1 MPAKSTTMWLA
12 IGIVVLVQA
21 AIVVGAG
28 LNFWTQATPE
38 VQSGIGAL
46 ALRLQGFFI
55 LGAVC
60 LLLVPAV
67 VIGLIF
73 RAYIVPLR
81 AIAEELQLIA
91 LTNPRHRLATQS
103 PYELKRVAD
112 AVNLVADRY
121 HKLQEDLEARIS
133 DAAAVLEEE
142 RDTLAALMSKIN
154 QGVVVCNM
162 EGRVLL
168 YNAQA
173 QHLLEG
179 QERNTGAGDWIGL
192 GRSIYSMLDEGLIS
206 HALMTLIHG
215 RQRGEA
221 PRMVPFV
228 ATRPTGQ
235 VLNIHLVPISGKDH
249 RWHGYLLTMDDA
261 TERIVREARR
271 IAELRGLIEGQR
283 SAVSGIRAGIE
294 AMLTYRDMEE
304 ERRLDFEKMIFDE
317 AMRLSAHFEGLED
330 EIAHDLAARI
340 SGHELPAS
348 DLLAGIER
356 HVEDTLGLKLAVSV
370 PIEPIGLKVESY
382 AIARS
387 FIFLIDQIRQACRGE
402 AISIT
407 LKEGS
412 SLCALDVQWSG
423 AALAPEALR
432 SWGLR
437 NVFTDTSGSART
449 LFEVIE
455 QHSGAIWSLPAG
467 EDGRPCLRVLLPRA
481 DGIVTTAAAP
491 AEDAALGQ
499 DFDFQLPSYS
509 TRIADPATAPLR
521 ELSYTVIDTETTGL
535 FPERGDEI
543 ISIAAVRIVRGRILR
558 REIFDSLVNPQR
570 PIPPESE
577 EIHGISGS
585 MVRGAPLIGEVLP
598 RLARFIEDTVIVG
611 HNVAF
616 DLRFFA
622 RKAEATGT
630 RFTNLVLDTFFL
642 ERIVHPNQED
652 KTLDAIA
659 QRFGVAVIGRHSALG
674 DALTTAEIFLALI
687 PLLAENG
694 IVTLKQA
701 VDACAPDLDSR
712 LKR

>member
-1 MPAKSTTMWLA
+1 MPAKSATMWLVIAVVALIEAA
-12 IGIVVLVQA
+12 IIAGVGFTLWSELTPALQADLDGLIRRQQGFVVL
-21 AIVVGAG
+21 GS
-28 LNFWTQATPE
+28 L
-38 VQSGIGAL
+38 
-46 ALRLQGFFI
+46 
-55 LGAVC
+55 C
-60 LLLVPAV
+60 LIMVPAV
-67 VIGLIF
+67 AIGLIF
-73 RAYIVPLR
+73 RGYVAPLR

-91 LTNPRHRLATQS
+91 LTNPRHRLAKHG
-103 PYELKRVAD
+103 PREIERVVTAI
-112 AVNLVADRY
+112 NLVADRY
-121 HKLQEDLEARIS
+121 HKAQEDLETRIS
-133 DAAAVLEEE
+133 ESAAVLEEE

-173 QHLLEG
+173 QHILEG
-179 QERNTGAGDWIGL
+179 PARKTGGGDWIGL
-192 GRSIYSMLDEGLIS
+192 GRSVYSMLDEGLLR
-206 HALMTLIHG
+206 HALMTLVHG

-228 ATRPTGQ
+228 ATRPGGQ
-235 VLNIHLVPISGKDH
+235 VLNIHLVPISGKDR
-249 RWHGYLLTMDDA
+249 RWHGYLLTLDDA
-261 TERIVREARR
+261 TEHMARETRR
-271 IAELRGLIEGQR
+271 VAELRSMIEGQR

-294 AMLTYRDMEE
+294 AMLTYPDMEE
-304 ERRLDFEKMIFDE
+304 ERRFEFEKMIFDE

-340 SGHELPAS
+340 SGH
-348 DLLAGIER
+348 DLLAGDIMAGIER
-356 HVEDTLGLKLAVSV
+356 HVQDVLGVKIEVSV
-370 PIEPIGLKVESY
+370 PIEPIRLRVESY
-382 AIARS
+382 AIARC
-387 FIFLIDQIRQACRGE
+387 FIFLIDQIRHACRGE

-407 LKEGS
+407 LQEGAR
-412 SLCALDVQWSG
+412 LCALDLQWTG

-432 SWGLR
+432 RWGLR
-437 NVFTDTSGSART
+437 NVFTDTTGSART

-455 QHSGAIWSLPAG
+455 QHSGAMWSLPAG
-467 EDGRPCLRVLLPRA
+467 DDGRPCLRVLLPLA
-481 DGIVTTAAAP
+481 DAIETALP
-491 AEDAALGQ
+491 GPIDDAALGQ
-499 DFDFQLPSYS
+499 NYDFQLPSYA

-577 EIHGISGS
+577 EIHGISNS

-598 RLARFIEDTVIVG
+598 RLARFVEDTVIVG

-622 RKAEATGT
+622 RKAETTGT
-630 RFTNLVLDTFFL
+630 RFTNLVLDTFYL
-642 ERIVHPNQED
+642 ERIVYPNQED

-659 QRFGVAVIGRHSALG
+659 GRLGVTVVGRHSALG
-674 DALTTAEIFLALI
+674 DALTTAEVFLALI
-687 PLLAENG
+687 PVLAENG
-694 IVTLKQA
+694 IIALKDA
-701 VDACAPDLDSR
+701 VDACSPELDYR